1 VTASARQQ
9 KIQKSIGRGLFRL
22 SPFARP
28 AISRDAMGYEEALK
42 SANTIVIVCRAVIVE
57 AIMSV
62 EEHKAK
68 VKRSI
73 RCFVLTVSDTRDA
86 TTDTSGQLIKSQ
98 LADEGHYL
106 AGYRIVKDEPAEIN
120 VLLQEAIANPEIE
133 AVIVNGGTGISPRDS
148 TYEVIVKLFDKKLD
162 GFGEIFRYLSY
173 LDIGSAAIMS
183 RAAAGTA
190 RGKVLISLPGS
201 RGAVTLAMEKL
212 ILPEI
217 RHMVSQ
223 LQGK

>member
-1 VTASARQQ
+1 
-9 KIQKSIGRGLFRL
+9 
-22 SPFARP
+22 
-28 AISRDAMGYEEALK
+28 
-42 SANTIVIVCRAVIVE
+42 
-57 AIMSV
+57 MSV
-62 EEHKAK
+62 HEHKERAK
-68 VKRSI
+68 KSV
-73 RCFVLTVSDTRDA
+73 RCWVITVSDTRDE
-86 TTDTSGQLIKSQ
+86 TTDTSGQTIKGY
-98 LADEGHYL
+98 LADQGHQ
-106 AGYRIVKDEPAEIN
+106 ATGYQIVKDEPAQIEA
-120 VLLQEAIANPEIE
+120 LLNEALARSEVE
-133 AVIVNGGTGISPRDS
+133 AVIINGGTGIAPRDG
-148 TYEVIVKLFDKKLD
+148 TYEVVSRFLEKKLD

-201 RGAVTLAMEKL
+201 QGAVTLAMEKL

>member
-1 VTASARQQ
+1 
-9 KIQKSIGRGLFRL
+9 
-22 SPFARP
+22 
-28 AISRDAMGYEEALK
+28 
-42 SANTIVIVCRAVIVE
+42 
-57 AIMSV
+57 MSV
-62 EEHKAK
+62 HEHKEK
-68 VKRSI
+68 GKKSV
-73 RCFVLTVSDTRDA
+73 RCFVITVSDTRDEA
-86 TTDTSGQLIKSQ
+86 TDTSGQTIKS
-98 LADEGHYL
+98 LLTGEGHQT
-106 AGYRIVKDEPAEIN
+106 AGYRIVKDEPAQIEA
-120 VLLQEAIANPEIE
+120 LLNDALAQPDAD
-133 AVIVNGGTGISPRDS
+133 AVIVNGGTGIAPRDG
-148 TYEVIVKLFDKKLD
+148 TYEVVSRFLEKKLD

-201 RGAVTLAMEKL
+201 KGAVTLAMAKL

>member
-1 VTASARQQ
+1 MSVHEHKEKA
-9 KIQKSIGRGLFRL
+9 K
-22 SPFARP
+22 
-28 AISRDAMGYEEALK
+28 K
-42 SANTIVIVCRAVIVE
+42 SA
-57 AIMSV
+57 
-62 EEHKAK
+62 
-68 VKRSI
+68 
-73 RCFVLTVSDTRDA
+73 RCFVITVSDTRDE
-86 TTDTSGQLIKSQ
+86 TTDTSGQAIMQFLTG
-98 LADEGHYL
+98 DGHQM
-106 AGYRIVKDEPAEIN
+106 AGYQIVKDEPAQIEA
-120 VLLQEAIANPEIE
+120 LLNEALGKSEVE
-133 AVIVNGGTGISPRDS
+133 AVIVNGGTGIAPRDG
-148 TYEVIVKLFDKKLD
+148 TYEVVSRFLEKKLD

-201 RGAVTLAMEKL
+201 KGAVTLAMEKL